1 MHKARKAVII
11 TSAVLLAASVIVFA
25 TASVLSGRG
34 NAGHHIVMQEGI
46 ELTEGERIEFSPAE
60 SDLLTA
66 AGFGHY
72 FKINTGEERSDY
84 ILIPVVGYKPHQVS
98 SSDSSEQDNFNVT
111 AVVIPTTDQ
120 MRHDLADNLR
130 SSAESLYASILEDYD
145 EYVAYGYT
153 EEQMQKIISG
163 LEYRMSDEGQQDILN
178 NTTAYSLQFADTSVY
193 FSAKIISA
201 AAGIVFLIVLIYAV
215 LGIRIKGKHLVIGTV
230 AVIITVVA
238 ATAFIFRKDISTMMS
253 LREFCPGLYMARIDN
268 DYKLDNMLEYEINSE
283 ATMLNAISQELFFGV
298 PLSVDLEGFG
308 CSAFSAETPE
318 GTHIMGRNFDLGD
331 TDGTIIYT
339 APENGYRSI
348 GICDMSVLNLAGE
361 YRMADVVSPMG
372 RVMSRAFPLITFD
385 GMNEAGLG
393 ISILSLDYHP
403 SHPQTDKHDVYI
415 LVAIRAI
422 LDTCATVDE
431 AMAFLEANDIHSMAV
446 YNYHLFIT
454 DRSGN
459 SAVAE
464 WVDNEMYIID
474 TEYVTNFY
482 LADPDDPRDC
492 DRYDTLEETI
502 TSCGDVMTI
511 EEAMELLDDV
521 QQEGFT
527 QWSCVYDLD
536 NFTVY
541 VVSET
546 DYDNVHVVTPESFD
560 N

>member
-25 TASVLSGRG
+25 AASVLSDRG
-34 NAGHHIVMQEGI
+34 NAGHHVVMQEEI

-178 NTTAYSLQFADTSVY
+178 NTTAYSLQVEDTSVY

-238 ATAFIFRKDISTMMS
+238 VTAFIFRKDISTMMS
-253 LREFCPGLYMARIDN
+253 LREFCPGLYMASNDN
-268 DYKLDNMLEYEINSE
+268 D
-283 ATMLNAISQELFFGV
+283 
-298 PLSVDLEGFG
+298 
-308 CSAFSAETPE
+308 
-318 GTHIMGRNFDLGD
+318 
-331 TDGTIIYT
+331 
-339 APENGYRSI
+339 
-348 GICDMSVLNLAGE
+348 
-361 YRMADVVSPMG
+361 
-372 RVMSRAFPLITFD
+372 
-385 GMNEAGLG
+385 
-393 ISILSLDYHP
+393 
-403 SHPQTDKHDVYI
+403 
-415 LVAIRAI
+415 
-422 LDTCATVDE
+422 
-431 AMAFLEANDIHSMAV
+431 
-446 YNYHLFIT
+446 
-454 DRSGN
+454 
-459 SAVAE
+459 
-464 WVDNEMYIID
+464 
-474 TEYVTNFY
+474 
-482 LADPDDPRDC
+482 
-492 DRYDTLEETI
+492 
-502 TSCGDVMTI
+502 
-511 EEAMELLDDV
+511 
-521 QQEGFT
+521 
-527 QWSCVYDLD
+527 
-536 NFTVY
+536 
-541 VVSET
+541 
-546 DYDNVHVVTPESFD
+546 
-560 N
+560 